1 MVAENGGVQSDE
13 EVPSRMNPLQLLN
26 ALRAG
31 DTSRV
36 QVEMNKN
43 GAKGIKVLKP
53 EPFIEP

>member
-36 QVEMNKN
+36 CLMFKWR
-43 GAKGIKVLKP
+43 
-53 EPFIEP
+53 